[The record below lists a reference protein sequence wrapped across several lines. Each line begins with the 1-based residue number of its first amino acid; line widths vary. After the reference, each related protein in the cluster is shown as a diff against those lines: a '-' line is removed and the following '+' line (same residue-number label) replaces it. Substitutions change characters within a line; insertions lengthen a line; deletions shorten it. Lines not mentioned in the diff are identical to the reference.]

1 MHEEWE
7 DYDRKQFLA
16 WWAANSASQIKEI
29 ACNAPIQPRRKC
41 CKLLLDEKDM
51 KVKICGMKPSHAK
64 PTAVIDISL
73 SLCVYAAEINTFFF
87 TKWIAVCHIF
97 SFISLVSVTEC
108 NFRPSPLSSCYQHMC
123 FQAFCLIL
131 VGYTVGEELNKS
143 WSYLKRQ
150 EINKC
155 TQFVETYCTWR
166 NAVFLQLD
174 VDYTT
179 PLCAPVGK

>member
-29 ACNAPIQPRRKC
+29 ACNAPIQPRRKF

-73 SLCVYAAEINTFFF
+73 SLCVYAAEINTF
-87 TKWIAVCHIF
+87 
-97 SFISLVSVTEC
+97 SL
-108 NFRPSPLSSCYQHMC
+108 LS
-123 FQAFCLIL
+123 
-131 VGYTVGEELNKS
+131 G
-143 WSYLKRQ
+143 
-150 EINKC
+150 
-155 TQFVETYCTWR
+155 
-166 NAVFLQLD
+166 
-174 VDYTT
+174 
-179 PLCAPVGK
+179 